1 MKQAWVNMA
10 VVMAISAPVWGIV
23 PVSAAD
29 SAIPNVVQQEQL
41 EMARQRAEARNERNQ
56 TKRVEIEG
64 IHTSTDAD
72 NAVDET
78 GPSFFITHIEL
89 GDENQTN
96 VLEGE
101 FRFLEPLLRNGE

>member
-10 VVMAISAPVWGIV
+10 VFMAISAPVWGIA

-64 IHTSTDAD
+64 IRTSTDAD

-78 GPSFFITHIEL
+78 GPSF
-89 GDENQTN
+89 
-96 VLEGE
+96 
-101 FRFLEPLLRNGE
+101 LLLILNWGMKIRPMY